1 MLNGNSSGPKMLF
14 GVGVGSAVDTRVGVR
29 VRVGVT
35 VRVGVGGAVT
45 VGEGSGVFVA
55 TEGGRVITKVG
66 GASNRLLHEVIKKEI
81 SITRKNLGIVSHIS
95 LTGDV
100 YTGIISET
108 SSRAMVEE
116 TNATPRQPARF

>member
-1 MLNGNSSGPKMLF
+1 MLF
-14 GVGVGSAVDTRVGVR
+14 GVGVGNAVDTRVGVR
-29 VRVGVT
+29 VRVGVSGEVGIGSA
-35 VRVGVGGAVT
+35 VR

-55 TEGGRVITKVG
+55 TEGGRVITQVG
-66 GASNRLLHEVIKKEI
+66 GVSNRLLHEAIKREI

-116 TNATPRQPARF
+116 ANATPRQPARF